1 MSIDQEKDHVKWEN
15 FVRKNIMPG
24 QHFIVSEKIQD
35 ELLKILVSNNA
46 GTSLFI
52 PRYFFYD
59 KDNHK
64 YYPDL
69 PRPSSGIILE
79 HEIEKILIIFFKF
92 RQ

>member
-1 MSIDQEKDHVKWEN
+1 
-15 FVRKNIMPG
+15 MPG
-24 QHFIVSEKIQD
+24 QHFIVSEKIQN

-52 PRYFFYD
+52 PRYLFYD

-64 YYPDL
+64 YYPE

-79 HEIEKILIIFFKF
+79 HEIEKILNSN
-92 RQ
+92 